1 MRELSNSLYV
11 NSHDALEANISLESI
26 RIKGSSQI
34 IEKVPV
40 VSTEFTVNLDYL
52 KIYKEAYEECENNW
66 TCGNITYSFT
76 NMVQIISD
84 QYYDELQY
92 KDLSRAER
100 RNLSSQ
106 YMLDNING
114 DNPLFYRDV
123 FRFYQNQSDFYDR
136 LLDNNILKHMT
147 LIQELRNNMTLYIQ
161 EFSP

>member
-1 MRELSNSLYV
+1 
-11 NSHDALEANISLESI
+11 
-26 RIKGSSQI
+26 
-34 IEKVPV
+34 
-40 VSTEFTVNLDYL
+40 
-52 KIYKEAYEECENNW
+52 
-66 TCGNITYSFT
+66 
-76 NMVQIISD
+76 MVQIISD

>member
-1 MRELSNSLYV
+1 
-11 NSHDALEANISLESI
+11 
-26 RIKGSSQI
+26 
-34 IEKVPV
+34 
-40 VSTEFTVNLDYL
+40 
-52 KIYKEAYEECENNW
+52 
-66 TCGNITYSFT
+66 
-76 NMVQIISD
+76 MVQIISD

-92 KDLSRAER
+92 KDLNRAER

-147 LIQELRNNMTLYIQ
+147 LIQELKNNMTLYIQ

>member
-76 NMVQIISD
+76 KMVQIISD

-92 KDLSRAER
+92 KDLNRAER

-136 LLDNNILKHMT
+136 LLDNKILKHMT

>member
-1 MRELSNSLYV
+1 
-11 NSHDALEANISLESI
+11 
-26 RIKGSSQI
+26 
-34 IEKVPV
+34 
-40 VSTEFTVNLDYL
+40 
-52 KIYKEAYEECENNW
+52 
-66 TCGNITYSFT
+66 
-76 NMVQIISD
+76 MVQIISD

-92 KDLSRAER
+92 KDLNRAER

-136 LLDNNILKHMT
+136 LLDNKILKHMT